1 MVWFRITFYRFAD
14 EEKISGE
21 KRAGNAPLN
30 NSRAENGELA
40 IERGH
45 AGASVADIVEF
56 GLGNVRQDVLAR
68 LDEAPQRPHRMRRRA
83 PCGHGVLECDE
94 LALVRRGG

>member
-1 MVWFRITFYRFAD
+1 VVWVRITFYRFAD

-21 KRAGNAPLN
+21 KRGENAPLN
-30 NSRAENGELA
+30 NSRAENGKLA

-45 AGASVADIVEF
+45 TAASAANIVKL

-68 LDEAPQRPHRMRRRA
+68 LDDAPQRPHRMRRRA
-83 PCGHGVLECDE
+83 PRGHGVLERDE
-94 LALVRRGG
+94 LALARCGG